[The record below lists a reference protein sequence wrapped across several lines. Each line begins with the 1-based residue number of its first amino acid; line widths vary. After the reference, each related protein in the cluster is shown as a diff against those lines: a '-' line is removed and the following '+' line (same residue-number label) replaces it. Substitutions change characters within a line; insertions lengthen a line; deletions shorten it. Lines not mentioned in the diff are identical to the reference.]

1 MREYVLCCESTA
13 DYPPEFFERRQIPL
27 LCYRYD
33 LDGVEGVDDLY
44 QSTTPEEFFD
54 ALAHGAQSR
63 TSQPSRG
70 EYLEFWEPYLAQG
83 LDVLHVT
90 LSSGVSGAYNGAC
103 MAAELA
109 SERHPDRAVRVV
121 DSLAASSGFGMLVE
135 QMADRRDA
143 GMGLEELARWAEG
156 ARLSVNHW
164 FFVSDLDCLKR
175 GGRVSS
181 ASAIIATALKI
192 CPVLDVDVEGRLVP
206 RKKIR
211 TAKKAIAELARVF
224 GERAERGAG
233 KTGPCVISHS
243 QCQRDAE
250 ELARLV
256 AELAPELAGSIAIYD
271 IGTVI
276 GSHTGPGTV
285 ALFFMGEPRTA

>member
-1 MREYVLCCESTA
+1 MHDYVLCCESTA
-13 DYPPEFFERRQIPL
+13 DYPPSFFEDRQIPL
-27 LCYRYD
+27 LWYRYD
-33 LDGVEGVDDLY
+33 LDGTPGVDDLY
-44 QSTTPEEFFD
+44 RSTTPEEFFD
-54 ALAHGAQSR
+54 ALKNGAQSR
-63 TSQPSRG
+63 TSQPSTG
-70 EYLEFWEPYLAQG
+70 EYVDLWEPYLKRG

-103 MAAELA
+103 MAAELMA
-109 SERHPDRAVRVV
+109 ERYPERTVRVV

-143 GMGLEELARWAEG
+143 GMGLEELARWAED
-156 ARLSVNHW
+156 ARLAVNHW

-181 ASAIIATALKI
+181 ASAVIATALKI

-206 RKKIR
+206 CKKIR

-224 GERAERGAG
+224 SERAELTPGQV
-233 KTGPCVISHS
+233 GPCVISHS
-243 QCQRDAE
+243 QCREDAE

-256 AELAPELAGSIAIYD
+256 AELAPELAGSISIHD

-285 ALFFMGEPRTA
+285 ALFFMGKRRDA